1 MVTPYKQVT
10 RSLYMRIKYNNDLH
24 GVLLSPLVA
33 RSCDSSEAGSVELRG
48 EDSVGPGHR
57 GL

>member
-1 MVTPYKQVT
+1 
-10 RSLYMRIKYNNDLH
+10 MRIKYNNDLH